1 MTKKKK
7 KQVNTAPGES
17 PFRKGQGSDES
28 YNIPQYQQQIDDAF
42 GQFQTLSG
50 PEGTEGSIMG
60 NLWADAENK
69 MNIGDHFGGV
79 KTDFDN
85 QYANVT
91 NTFGGLKNQYG
102 GVKDQYSGLEDR
114 YSGLENRFAGMEN
127 TMEDL
132 TVNTQAADFQRE
144 MSQQGAANTMQTF
157 RGAAGSSGIAGLAQA
172 MANQQSTSAR
182 QISADIGQQ
191 ESANQRLAAQAGMS
205 IQQMEAQGASAV
217 DLAKAKGASS
227 LDIAKAQGTTT
238 LDLAKAQGAASV
250 DQLRAQGAMTTQL
263 SIAQGGQAADALS
276 SSAQLAQAGGL
287 QAADVATG
295 QGAMEAQKIQLQ
307 GAADNRDLMFQAK
320 QGELS
325 FLAGLLQASHG
336 NKDADYKKSDR
347 KLKKNITKIG
357 ESISGINI
365 YSFEYKNPIHGHGL
379 FQGVMSDEVPQDAVI
394 NNGEYD
400 MVNYNL
406 LDVEFK
412 QL

>member
-17 PFRKGQGSDES
+17 PFRKGQGSDAS
-28 YNIPQYQQQIDDAF
+28 YNIPQYQAQIDEAF

-50 PEGTEGSIMG
+50 PEGTEGSMMG
-60 NLWADAENK
+60 NLWAGAENK

-91 NTFGGLKNQYG
+91 NTFGGLKNQFG
-102 GVKDQYSGLEDR
+102 GVKDQWGGLQDR

-132 TVNTQAADFQRE
+132 TVNRQAADFQRE

-172 MANQQSTSAR
+172 MANQQSASAR
-182 QISADIGQQ
+182 QISTDIGQQ

-227 LDIAKAQGTTT
+227 LDIAKAQGTTA

-263 SIAQGGQAADALS
+263 SIAQGAQAADALS

-295 QGAMEAQKIQLQ
+295 QGAMEAQKIRLQ
-307 GAADNRDLMFQAK
+307 GAADNRDLAFQAK

-379 FQGVMSDEVPQDAVI
+379 FQGVMSDEIPQDAVI